1 MPSTTQT
8 EYLLRMEL
16 IALDERLCRTIER
29 TASLCERAQKY
40 DETTE
45 AERIRKV
52 NKVLTLTKRA
62 LDRLSSR
69 SGVQSDRSHQ
79 RVSAH

>member
-1 MPSTTQT
+1 MLARTQT

-29 TASLCERAQKY
+29 TTSLYERAEKY
-40 DETTE
+40 DEASE
-45 AERIRKV
+45 VERIREV

-69 SGVQSDRSHQ
+69 SGVQSDRNH
-79 RVSAH
+79 RRISAH